1 MRDVTETLHSIGYKG
16 PSPVLVKDGYVV
28 SPVRQFWPSFY
39 QQVRTDY
46 LMENIEPGR
55 FVRYND
61 ISLRSSGSAEVL
73 SVDGKFAKVRWLQS
87 GIKSTEHIPSLELLE
102 SQENAA

>member
-1 MRDVTETLHSIGYKG
+1 MRDVTETLQAIGYQG
-16 PSPVLVKDGYVV
+16 PSPVMVEYGYVV

-39 QQVRTDY
+39 HQVRTDY
-46 LMENIEPGR
+46 LMANIEPGR
-55 FVRYND
+55 FVRYYD

-73 SVDGKFAKVRWLQS
+73 SVDGKFAKVRWLHS
-87 GIKSTEHIPSLELLE
+87 GIKSTEHIPCLELLE